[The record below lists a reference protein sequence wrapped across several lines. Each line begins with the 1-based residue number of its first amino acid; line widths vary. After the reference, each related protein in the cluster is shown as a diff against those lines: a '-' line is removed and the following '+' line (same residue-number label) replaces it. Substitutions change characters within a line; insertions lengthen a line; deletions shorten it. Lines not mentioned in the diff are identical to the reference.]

1 MKKMMMLFVLLPL
14 LAVGQRKF
22 KGKQPLF
29 TSSQC
34 LNGDCDMGTGT
45 AKNANGDLY
54 YGSWRD
60 GKPHGLG
67 SVYFDLDN
75 ESYAPGTFFTGRF
88 AFGLIDGMGTFD
100 FPGRAQDDGKV
111 SEVAGLCSF

>member
-1 MKKMMMLFVLLPL
+1 MKKMMMLFVLLPV

-34 LNGDCDMGTGT
+34 LNGNCDMGTGT
-45 AKNANGDLY
+45 ATNANGDLY

-67 SVYFDLDN
+67 SVYFDLDDDCLRAWN
-75 ESYAPGTFFTGRF
+75 FFYGTFRLWTHRRYG
-88 AFGLIDGMGTFD
+88 D
-100 FPGRAQDDGKV
+100 F
-111 SEVAGLCSF
+111 

>member
-34 LNGDCDMGTGT
+34 LNGNCDMGTGT

-54 YGSWRD
+54 YGS
-60 GKPHGLG
+60 
-67 SVYFDLDN
+67 
-75 ESYAPGTFFTGRF
+75 
-88 AFGLIDGMGTFD
+88 
-100 FPGRAQDDGKV
+100 
-111 SEVAGLCSF
+111 